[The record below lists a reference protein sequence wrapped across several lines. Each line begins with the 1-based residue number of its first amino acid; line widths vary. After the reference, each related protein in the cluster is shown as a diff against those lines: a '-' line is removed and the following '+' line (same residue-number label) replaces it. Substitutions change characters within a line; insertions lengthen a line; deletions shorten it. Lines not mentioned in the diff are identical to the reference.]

1 MSDKVLHTLLFLP
14 ARLDYKFAVG
24 NRGKF
29 RFGKNDT
36 HTNRWDNI
44 LEIKQEL
51 LWYKQLKF
59 SNWADF
65 KMSQSSLAIQT
76 DVSLAGYE
84 ARTI

>member
-44 LEIKQEL
+44 LEIKQEFVL
-51 LWYKQLKF
+51 DLF
-59 SNWADF
+59 SCSMYTLNLE
-65 KMSQSSLAIQT
+65 KHK
-76 DVSLAGYE
+76 
-84 ARTI
+84 